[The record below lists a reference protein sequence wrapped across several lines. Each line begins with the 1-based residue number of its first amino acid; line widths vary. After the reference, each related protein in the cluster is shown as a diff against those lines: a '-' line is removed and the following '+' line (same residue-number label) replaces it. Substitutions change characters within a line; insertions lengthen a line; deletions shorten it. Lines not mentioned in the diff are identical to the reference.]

1 MKEEDLISSP
11 LNRMAKLGGLL
22 GRVGVSV
29 LTEKTLAP
37 FRSELTKEAHKLK
50 NMTQNA
56 QRIVE
61 TLGKL
66 KGAAMKAGQMLS
78 LYEGLLP
85 SEVSQVLSL
94 LQKEAPP
101 VPFEVME
108 EEVKRELGEKYAQF
122 RYIDPQPYAS
132 ASIGQV
138 HKGELTDGR
147 KVVLKIQY
155 PAIDQIIHADLKNL
169 KTFLATLLSLFT
181 QIDVE
186 PVWEEMKSR
195 LLEELDYTKEAANLQ
210 RMARLHADISDI
222 VIPAVI
228 ETATGKTVL
237 TMELVEGI
245 APQDACQ
252 EIYPQSLRDKWGR
265 ILLENALR
273 GLMQFQFL
281 HADPNFANFAFL
293 PEGKVI
299 VYDFGCMKQV
309 PQFLADGWARMIVA
323 VLDDRVSDIP
333 QILKEMSIC
342 KLNGDLV
349 SQQVIDSYVDFFQVV
364 LRPSPPYTF
373 GKDGNFYTDLFK
385 IVRAHWNETSA
396 LQFPQDVVFVDR
408 TMSGHFGNLSKL
420 KSCAPWREIIG
431 GYARRRLQQE
441 AKATDNNS

>member
-29 LTEKTLAP
+29 ITEKTLAP
-37 FRSELTKEAHKLK
+37 FRSDLTKEAHKLK

-85 SEVSQVLSL
+85 SEVSQILSL
-94 LQKEAPP
+94 LQKQAPP
-101 VPFEVME
+101 VPFEVMQ
-108 EEVKRELGEKYAQF
+108 EEVKSELGKKYALF

-155 PAIDQIIHADLKNL
+155 PAIDQIIQADLKNL
-169 KTFLATLLSLFT
+169 KTLLATLLSLFT
-181 QIDVE
+181 KIDVE
-186 PVWEEMKSR
+186 PVWEEMKER
-195 LLEELDYTKEAANLQ
+195 LLEELDYTKEAANLK
-210 RMARLHADISDI
+210 RMAMLNANISEL
-222 VIPAVI
+222 VIPTVI
-228 ETATGKTVL
+228 EEASGKSVL

-245 APQDACQ
+245 SPQDACL

-273 GLMQFQFL
+273 GLMQFKFL

-299 VYDFGCMKQV
+299 VYDFGCMKEV
-309 PQFLADGWARMIVA
+309 PQFLASGWARLITA
-323 VLDDRVSDIP
+323 ILDDRVPEIP
-333 QILKEMSIC
+333 GILKNMGVC
-342 KLNGDLV
+342 KLDGELV

-373 GKDGNFYTDLFK
+373 GKDGSFYADLFK
-385 IVRAHWNETSA
+385 VVRAHWNETSA
-396 LQFPQDVVFVDR
+396 LQFPKDVVFVDR

-420 KSCAPWREIIG
+420 KSCAAWREIVG
-431 GYARRRLQQE
+431 GYARRCLEQE
-441 AKATDNNS
+441 AGTL